1 VTAREDEMDRLNSKV
16 ASAKVVASHS
26 EGFDAALDK
35 ALLNASKLGR
45 KGVFEVNIEFW
56 AEIRVTNP
64 GQIQQYGVTL
74 TPRG

>member
-1 VTAREDEMDRLNSKV
+1 MPNVNSKV
-16 ASAKVVASHS
+16 AASKVVASHS
-26 EGFDAALDK
+26 AGFDAALDK

-45 KGVFEVNIEFW
+45 KGVFNVDIEFW